1 MQLCSELPFRL
12 VSAQLRDER
21 EEAAET
27 RKLVALF
34 AYTRTIR
41 PRQALAQLSPWPDP
55 HWPRSKPHNDF
66 PTPGLPTRVA
76 WCGKRS
82 EAEYL
87 GYRGAA
93 CDLGSRSFF
102 LQGEDFDW
110 PARIDMPA
118 DNPMSADLRL
128 SAAKSIKLL

>member
-34 AYTRTIR
+34 AYTRTSR
-41 PRQALAQLSPWPDP
+41 PRQALAQLSPWLDP
-55 HWPRSKPHNDF
+55 SGLAPSRTTIFQLQVFPRASA
-66 PTPGLPTRVA
+66 GA
-76 WCGKRS
+76 ERS

-87 GYRGAA
+87 GYRAAA
-93 CDLGSRSFF
+93 CDLGSRFFF
-102 LQGEDFDW
+102 LQVK
-110 PARIDMPA
+110 I
-118 DNPMSADLRL
+118 
-128 SAAKSIKLL
+128 SIGRRG

>member
-41 PRQALAQLSPWPDP
+41 PRQALAQLSSWPDP

-66 PTPGLPTRVA
+66 QLQVFPRASPGAEREARQNILVTGGQLAIWGHDPSFSRVKISI
-76 WCGKRS
+76 GR
-82 EAEYL
+82 
-87 GYRGAA
+87 RG
-93 CDLGSRSFF
+93 
-102 LQGEDFDW
+102 
-110 PARIDMPA
+110 
-118 DNPMSADLRL
+118 
-128 SAAKSIKLL
+128 